1 MNVEILIDGPYAK
14 FNPGGKQTAQQLKAG
29 DVVEFPDEYANDL
42 INSKMAIAKKAS
54 TAIKPGAEVI
64 FEEDLNDTRSL
75 PEQMNAA
82 LKKGNASRHEGGD
95 IAAKDLDKLLKGRRR
110 G

>member
-29 DVVEFPDEYANDL
+29 DVVEFPDEYAIDL
-42 INSKMAIAKKAS
+42 IKSKLAKEATVS
-54 TAIKPGAEVI
+54 TATRPGAEVV
-64 FEEDLNDTRSL
+64 FEQDLNSEKSL

-82 LKKGNASRHEGGD
+82 LKKGNVSRHEGGEV
-95 IAAKDLDKLLKGRRR
+95 IAKDLDKLLKGRRR